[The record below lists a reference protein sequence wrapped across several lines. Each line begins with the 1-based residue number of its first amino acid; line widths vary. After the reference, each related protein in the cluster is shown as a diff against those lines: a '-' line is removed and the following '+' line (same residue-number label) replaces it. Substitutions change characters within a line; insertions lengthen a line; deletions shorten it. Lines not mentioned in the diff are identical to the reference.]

1 MNSIISNLA
10 ESLGIGPDVAKF
22 AIDTTTK
29 IFLQKS
35 TPKAASGLLHSLP
48 KNITDQFDDNQ
59 RRAFTTTQ
67 EEITRDDLLRKL
79 SQVTGIKDIDK
90 LAELADQALDALR
103 QNANTNGK
111 TDDDREELF
120 AAIKDLY
127 RGKSHIF

>member
-22 AIDTTTK
+22 AIDATTK

-59 RRAFTTTQ
+59 RRAFTTTH

-79 SQVTGIKDIDK
+79 SQ
-90 LAELADQALDALR
+90 QALKKLI
-103 QNANTNGK
+103 NWMNW
-111 TDDDREELF
+111 L
-120 AAIKDLY
+120 IK
-127 RGKSHIF
+127 R